1 MVKQFEGRWKIV
13 ALAFSSFLL
22 GVALLLLL
30 LNTLG
35 YLPQRSV
42 STITEKVTEKQVY
55 LESSAEISAV
65 NKVSDSLVRI
75 MPEAK
80 VLSWQTGDL
89 NVINECFDSAKCL
102 STGLI
107 LTSDGLVFVPGDLIQ
122 GENLRVVDSLGKAYR
137 FEMLGEYQGAK
148 LLRILKDEGKF
159 FNLQAVGIAY
169 DSDLQVGQ
177 KIISVAAVLGKS
189 PLINEGT
196 VEALSTNF
204 VDQYVK
210 FYNGQNNEKLR
221 ITANMG
227 GSLFFDY
234 SGRLIAYKTDQLR
247 PAGDLGLLLNRL
259 AKTDKISEQINAGFS
274 CFELNKTL
282 AQKWAI
288 AIDNGCAV
296 TSVGSLAAGQFSEGV
311 DKGSIAEK
319 AGLRTSDIILEID
332 GLKADSNGLT
342 KKIGEAVTGKKLP
355 LIVFRGGKTVELLMS
370 F

>member
-13 ALAFSSFLL
+13 AVAFGFFLF

-30 LNTLG
+30 LNILG
-35 YLPQRSV
+35 YLPQKSV

-55 LESSAEISAV
+55 LESSAEISAI
-65 NKVSDSLVRI
+65 NKISDSLVRI

-80 VLSWQTGDL
+80 VLSWQAGDL

-102 STGLI
+102 STGII
-107 LTSDGLVFVPGDLIQ
+107 LTSDGLVFVPEDLIQ
-122 GENLRVVDSLGKAYR
+122 GENLRVVDSLGKVYS
-137 FEMLGEYQGAK
+137 FETLGDYQGAK
-148 LLRILKDEGKF
+148 LLRILKDEGKY

-177 KIISVAAVLGKS
+177 KIISIAAVLGKS

-196 VEALSTNF
+196 VEALSSNF
-204 VDQYVK
+204 VDQYVN

-221 ITANMG
+221 LTANMG
-227 GSLFFDY
+227 GSLFFDF

-247 PAGDLGLLLNRL
+247 PAGNLGLLLNRL
-259 AKTDKISEQINAGFS
+259 AKTDKISEQLNAGFS

-296 TSVGSLAAGQFSEGV
+296 TSVTSLAAGQFSEGV
-311 DKGSIAEK
+311 ERGSVADK
-319 AGLRTSDIILEID
+319 AGLRTGDIVLEID
-332 GLKADSNGLT
+332 GLKADNTGLT
-342 KKIGEAVTGKKLP
+342 KKIGEVVAGKKLP
-355 LIVFRGGKTVELLMS
+355 LTVFRGGKTIELVLI